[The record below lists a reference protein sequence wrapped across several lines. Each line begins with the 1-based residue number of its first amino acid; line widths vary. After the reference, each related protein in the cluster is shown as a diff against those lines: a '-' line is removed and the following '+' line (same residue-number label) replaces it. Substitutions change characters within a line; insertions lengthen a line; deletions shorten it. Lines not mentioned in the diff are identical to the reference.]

1 MAKNVNS
8 VWQVLALQANDT
20 ALRAELSFKKTTQLK
35 HKIIVRQSKIADLLV
50 EYSNHAEAL
59 KGDLGSGDIDN
70 CRKFIAQLMDLQN
83 RTSYEYMNAEGDHT
97 EAKKSLILANQ
108 EKLKADFLVQRD
120 IGSQSQKVAASEK
133 RELEFQSIT
142 QFNLRR

>member
-20 ALRAELSFKKTTQLK
+20 AVRAELSFKKTTQLK

-59 KGDLGSGDIDN
+59 KDDLGSGDIDN

-83 RTSYEYMNAEGDHT
+83 RTSHEYMNVESHYC
-97 EAKKSLILANQ
+97 EAKKNLILANQ
-108 EKLKADFLVQRD
+108 QKLKADFLVQREKEN
-120 IGSQSQKVAASEK
+120 QTQKMEMIENRESE
-133 RELEFQSIT
+133 LQSIA
-142 QFNLRR
+142 QFNLRQ

>member
-20 ALRAELSFKKTTQLK
+20 ALRAEASLKKTTQLK

-59 KGDLGSGDIDN
+59 KGNLGSGEIDN
-70 CRKFIAQLMDLQN
+70 SRKFIAQLIDLQN
-83 RTSYEYMNAEGDHT
+83 RTSYEYMNVEGDHA
-97 EAKKSLILANQ
+97 EAKKNLILANQ

>member
-8 VWQVLALQANDT
+8 VWQVLALQANNT
-20 ALRAELSFKKTTQLK
+20 ALRAEVSLKKTTQLK

-59 KGDLGSGDIDN
+59 KGNLGSGEIDN
-70 CRKFIAQLMDLQN
+70 SRKFIAQLIDLQN
-83 RTSYEYMNAEGDHT
+83 RTSYEYMNVEGDRA
-97 EAKKSLILANQ
+97 EAKKNLILANQ

>member
-20 ALRAELSFKKTTQLK
+20 AVRAELSFKKTTQLK

-59 KGDLGSGDIDN
+59 KGDLGSVDIDN

-83 RTSYEYMNAEGDHT
+83 RTSYEYMNAEGDHA

-108 EKLKADFLVQRD
+108 EKLKADFLVQRE
-120 IGSQSQKVAASEK
+120 IENQSQKVAANEK

-142 QFNLRR
+142 QFNLKR